1 MTKINQNIHR
11 FADEQRQ
18 GVYRAIYERR
28 DMRSYF
34 TPTPIEDEVLGRLL
48 DAAHHA
54 PSVGMM
60 QPWRFILIRDGA
72 VRQSIYELFKQA
84 NEAASSIYEDKQKAL
99 YVSLKLAGILE
110 APVNL
115 CVTCDIASQRGRGL
129 GRQTMP
135 ETAIYSTVCA
145 IQNLC
150 LAARA
155 EGIGVGWVSIFD
167 PDRLRQLL
175 GIPAEMVFV
184 GYLCIGYASQFDA
197 QSELQLQ
204 GWEKPSELA
213 NLIHFDRYGNT
224 DEQRATKLLGAL
236 TPNNEAQNGNKS
248 HSRG

>member
-11 FADEQRQ
+11 FGEEERH

-34 TPTPIEDEVLGRLL
+34 TPTPIEDRVLGRLL

-60 QPWRFILIRDGA
+60 QPWRFIVIRDAA
-72 VRQSIYELFKQA
+72 VRKSVYELFQQA
-84 NEAASSIYEDKQKAL
+84 NEAASSIYEDKEKAL
-99 YVSLKLAGILE
+99 YISLKLAGIVD

-115 CVTCDIASQRGRGL
+115 CVTCDVTSKRGRGL
-129 GRQTMP
+129 ARQTMP
-135 ETAIYSTVCA
+135 ETAAYSTVCA

-155 EGIGVGWVSIFD
+155 EGIGVGWVSIFE
-167 PDRLRQLL
+167 PERLRNLL
-175 GIPAEMVFV
+175 GIPSEMLFV
-184 GYLCIGYASQFDA
+184 AYLCIGYASQFDA
-197 QSELQLQ
+197 QSELQTR
-204 GWEKPSELA
+204 GWEVPSQLP

-224 DEQRATKLLGAL
+224 DENRAAQMLSAL
-236 TPNNEAQNGNKS
+236 TRHNPAQNHNQLQFPA
-248 HSRG
+248 

>member
-1 MTKINQNIHR
+1 MTKINENIHR
-11 FADEQRQ
+11 FGDEQRQ

-60 QPWRFILIRDGA
+60 QPWRFILIRDAG
-72 VRQSIYELFKQA
+72 VRQNVYELFKQA
-84 NEAASSIYEDKQKAL
+84 NEAASSIYDDKEQAL
-99 YVSLKLAGILE
+99 YVSLKLAGILD

-115 CVTCDIASQRGRGL
+115 CVTCDVTSKRGRGL

-135 ETAIYSTVCA
+135 ETAAYSTVCA

-167 PDRLRQLL
+167 PDRLRSLL
-175 GIPAEMVFV
+175 DIPAEMAFV
-184 GYLCIGYASQFDA
+184 AYLCIGYASHFDA
-197 QSELQLQ
+197 QSELQTG
-204 GWEKPSELA
+204 GWEVPSQLPS
-213 NLIHFDRYGNT
+213 LIHFDRYGST
-224 DEQRATKLLGAL
+224 DEKRAAQLLGVFN
-236 TPNNEAQNGNKS
+236 PQ
-248 HSRG
+248 